1 MSGSETVVVV
11 GASLAGLRT
20 AQALRRLGFEGSL
33 VVVGEEPHLP
43 YDRPPLSK
51 ELLAGKWEADRTRL
65 LRPEDEA
72 RLEIDWRLR
81 RRATGLRLRERRL
94 CLEGGEE
101 LAFDALVIATGA
113 SARRIPGM
121 PELEGIHLLRSLD
134 DALALRNA
142 LEKGPRVAVI
152 GAGFIGAEVA
162 ATCRGRGLEVAM
174 IEALPV
180 PLERGLGTEMGR
192 LVAEL
197 HRDHGVDLR
206 CGVGVS
212 RFLGK
217 GRIEALELADGSR
230 IEADLVVV
238 GIGAAPATGWLEGSG
253 LELADGV
260 LCDETCRSTR
270 APFVLAAGD
279 VARWP
284 NRLFGETMRI
294 EHWTNATEQADA
306 VASTLLAGEGGAAPY
321 APVPFFWSDQFD
333 RKIQFAGRFDPAD
346 ETHRVHGS
354 LEERRFVLLYA
365 RQGRLR
371 GVLGWNR
378 PRWVMKY
385 RGLLREGASLEQAL
399 AAAG

>member
-1 MSGSETVVVV
+1 
-11 GASLAGLRT
+11 
-20 AQALRRLGFEGSL
+20 
-33 VVVGEEPHLP
+33 
-43 YDRPPLSK
+43 
-51 ELLAGKWEADRTRL
+51 
-65 LRPEDEA
+65 
-72 RLEIDWRLR
+72 
-81 RRATGLRLRERRL
+81 
-94 CLEGGEE
+94 
-101 LAFDALVIATGA
+101 
-113 SARRIPGM
+113 
-121 PELEGIHLLRSLD
+121 LD
-134 DALALRNA
+134 DALTLRAA

-162 ATCRGRGLEVAM
+162 ATCRSRGLEVAM

-180 PLERGLGTEMGR
+180 PLERALGNEMGR

-212 RFLGK
+212 RFLGR

-230 IEADLVVV
+230 IPADLVVV
-238 GIGAAPATGWLEGSG
+238 GIGAAPATAWLEGSG

-260 LCDETCRSTR
+260 LCDESCRSTR

-306 VASTLLAGEGGAAPY
+306 VATTLLAGEGGEAPY

-346 ETHRVHGS
+346 ETHLVHGS

-385 RGLLREGASLEQAL
+385 RGLLREGTSLEAAL